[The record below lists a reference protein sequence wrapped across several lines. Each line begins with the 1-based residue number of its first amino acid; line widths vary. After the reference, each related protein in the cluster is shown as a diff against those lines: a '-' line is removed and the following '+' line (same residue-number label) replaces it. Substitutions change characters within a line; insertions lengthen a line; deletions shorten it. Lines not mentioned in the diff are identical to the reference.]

1 MYFYIVEALRN
12 KSVFKA
18 LPRLKDELAK
28 KGIIGEVVTTNP
40 LKSAS
45 DLLELG
51 LRKGYST
58 IVAVGDDAHI
68 NELAGLLF
76 NSHVA
81 LGIIPVNASEALCRL
96 IGVFN
101 LQGALRALQLRK
113 IREVPLA
120 DIEGKAVFLTHV
132 FLRSRLPTLFTAIFE
147 DFTLNASTTEIIVA
161 NLNPFTGEC
170 LAGKLTFFVKDL
182 PKPAGLLDRLFRKSQ
197 DLEFSTRIATPAVK
211 IETRDPFPIYIGENE
226 IVKTPATLKA
236 LRKTIRLVVAKTTS
250 AQTRP

>member
-1 MYFYIVEALRN
+1 MYFYIVEGLRN

-28 KGIIGEVVTTNP
+28 RGIIGEIVTTNP
-40 LKSAS
+40 LKNAS

-68 NELAGLLF
+68 NELAGLLLS
-76 NSHVA
+76 SHVA

-96 IGVFN
+96 VGVFN
-101 LQGALRALQLRK
+101 LQEALRALQLRK

-120 DIEGKAVFLTHV
+120 DVDGKAFFLTHV
-132 FLRSRLPTLFTAIFE
+132 TLKSRLPTLFTAIFE
-147 DFTLNASTTEIIVA
+147 DFTLNASTTEIIIA

-170 LAGKLTFFVKDL
+170 LPGKLTFFVKNL
-182 PKPAGLLDRLFRKSQ
+182 TKPAGLLDRLFKRVPNLDFGTKI
-197 DLEFSTRIATPAVK
+197 TTPALK
-211 IETRDPFPIYIGENE
+211 IETRDPFPVYLGENE
-226 IVKTPATLKA
+226 IVKTPATFKA
-236 LRKTIRLVVAKTTS
+236 LKKTLRLVVAKTTFS
-250 AQTRP
+250 NA